1 MKKGTR
7 VFYRNC
13 VHHCYQNTPDGFLLS
28 YNVSDYL
35 LYFTIMCIVARRHPV
50 KVLKVCPMVD
60 HLHLSLTAQDRDSF
74 SGFMQEESS
83 LFAREHHKVCHSRG
97 PVFNSPYGSA
107 PKTSDKKIR
116 TNFIYVDNNPVERK
130 LVHYAEEYR
139 CNFLAYASS
148 DHPFSEKLVIR
159 NARYPL
165 QQAVR
170 MVRRQFAKGHY
181 LSYALLQRLFS
192 PLTRPEKEQLTDYI
206 ISTYNVIDYPYCI
219 RFFGSLENML
229 ISTHANTG
237 SEYDINESFTGKS
250 DAVYSQ
256 ITRLL
261 LETGRFQD
269 IHDVLALS
277 PENRMDLFQ
286 WLLPRT
292 EASPDQIAQYLH
304 IKLVRPKISKTD
316 R

>member
-1 MKKGTR
+1 MKRGIR

-13 VHHCYQNTPDGFLLS
+13 VHHCYQNTPDGFLLF
-28 YNVSDYL
+28 YNVGDFL
-35 LYFTIMCIVARRHPV
+35 LYFTILCTVAQRHPV

-60 HLHLSLTAQDRDSF
+60 HIHQSILAPDKTRF
-74 SGFMQEESS
+74 SAYMKEVTS
-83 LFAREHHKVCHSRG
+83 LFAREHNRVCHSRG
-97 PVFNSPYGSA
+97 PVFNSPFGSA

-116 TNFIYVDNNPVERK
+116 TNLIYVDNNPVERK

-139 CNFLAYASS
+139 WNFLAYASS
-148 DHPFSEKLVIR
+148 NHPFSEKLVLR

-170 MVRRQFAKGHY
+170 MVKRQHSKGNY

-192 PLTRPEKEQLTDYI
+192 PLTRPEKEQLIDFI
-206 ISTYNVIDYPYCI
+206 ISVYNVIDYQYSI

-237 SEYDINESFTGKS
+237 SEFDINESFTGKT
-250 DAVYSQ
+250 DAVYPQ

-261 LETGRFQD
+261 LDTGRFKD

-277 PENRMDLFQ
+277 PEARMDLFQ

-292 EASPDQIAQYLH
+292 DALPDQVAKYLH
-304 IKLVRPKISKTD
+304 IKLVRTRP
-316 R
+316 RR